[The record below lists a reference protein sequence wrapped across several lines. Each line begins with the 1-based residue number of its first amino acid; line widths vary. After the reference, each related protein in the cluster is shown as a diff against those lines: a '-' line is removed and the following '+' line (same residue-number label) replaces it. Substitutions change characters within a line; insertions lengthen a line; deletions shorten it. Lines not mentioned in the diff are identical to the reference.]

1 MNVDGGS
8 GPNSLKVDAAQAERL
23 HKFAHDLKN
32 RLNGL
37 GTSLRM
43 LHELP
48 DGPER
53 MQVRDYA
60 ERTYFK
66 ALFDLETVLD
76 DLGVERGP
84 STSRNTPVDL
94 AELSRSVADELGFR
108 TQRKEQSLVLDLPEH
123 MPAVGDADLLR
134 QVISTLLSNA
144 SKFSAAGATITVRP
158 SDGEGRTGLSVSD
171 NGAGLD
177 AEDRSLVFKAYAW
190 LSSRST
196 AGEEQGRASLARA
209 FRAMRAQGGTLEMHS
224 EGTGRGSTFTLLL
237 PTA

>member
-1 MNVDGGS
+1 MSVDGGA
-8 GPNSLKVDAAQAERL
+8 GPNGLKVDAAQAERL
-23 HKFAHDLKN
+23 HKFALDLKN
-32 RLNGL
+32 RLNGM

-48 DGPER
+48 EGPER
-53 MQVRDYA
+53 NEVRDYA
-60 ERTYFK
+60 ERAYFK

-84 STSRNTPVDL
+84 STSRNTAVDL
-94 AELSRSVADELGFR
+94 AELARSMAEELGHR
-108 TQRKEQSLVLDLPEH
+108 TNRKEQSLVLDLPER

-134 QVISTLLSNA
+134 QVIGTLLSNA
-144 SKFSAAGATITVRP
+144 SKFSATGSTITVRP
-158 SDGEGRTGLSVSD
+158 SIGKGCTGLAVSD
-171 NGAGLD
+171 RGAGMDD
-177 AEDRSLVFKAYAW
+177 ADRPLVFKAYAW